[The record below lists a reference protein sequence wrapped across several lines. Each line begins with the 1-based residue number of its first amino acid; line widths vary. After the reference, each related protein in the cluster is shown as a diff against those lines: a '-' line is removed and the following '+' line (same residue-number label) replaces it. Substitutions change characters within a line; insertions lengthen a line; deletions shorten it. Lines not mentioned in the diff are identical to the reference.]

1 MLGRLDRRDRPSR
14 SMARSS
20 DGAELARRLLDPR
33 LQAAKGL
40 PGRRRAPAVSR
51 RPDARRAPPRSSL
64 GAGAVKIH
72 RGSDAI
78 GSWAFR
84 LLVSTE
90 APIEEQWH
98 EALTGLRAC
107 AEELCARGILLPTEA
122 TVERWREFRAPDI
135 TTTTRDLSATLLAEL
150 EALIDPAP
158 KRGVLELNGDTRF
171 DALDGPRCVP
181 GACELGVTV
190 DFF

>member
-1 MLGRLDRRDRPSR
+1 
-14 SMARSS
+14 
-20 DGAELARRLLDPR
+20 
-33 LQAAKGL
+33 
-40 PGRRRAPAVSR
+40 
-51 RPDARRAPPRSSL
+51 
-64 GAGAVKIH
+64 VKIH

-84 LLVSTE
+84 LHVSTE
-90 APIEEQWH
+90 APIEEQWR

-122 TVERWREFRAPDI
+122 TVERWREFRPPDI

-150 EALIDPAP
+150 EALIGPAP
-158 KRGVLELNGDTRF
+158 ERGVLELNGDTRF
-171 DALDGPRCVP
+171 DSLDGPRFVP

-190 DFF
+190 DSFSCWIRLSTYADIWMPYNVMASHNGQSPS